1 MWFTVYQLYVNKTL
15 LTKKTLKAE
24 DGSVVGLAEDQGS
37 DTSIHKVAHNYPQ
50 LQFYGIWHL

>member
-37 DTSIHKVAHNYPQ
+37 DTTSIHKVAHNYPQ
-50 LQFYGIWHL
+50 LQF